1 MVTLE
6 HSFRISTTAYVSWQ
20 GPEILTGGNKMKVLW
35 CIHKSALTLTN
46 CALAQFSSVPFSPS
60 DVSNSLRPYELQHAG
75 LPCLS
80 LTPRACLNSCPSSRW
95 CYPTISP
102 SVIPFS
108 SWLQSF
114 PASGSLHQ
122 VAKVFELQLQHQS
135 SQWVFRVDNTF
146 IHQEKIKW

>member
-75 LPCLS
+75 LPCPS

-114 PASGSLHQ
+114 LASGSFPMSQ
-122 VAKVFELQLQHQS
+122 FFATRGQS
-135 SQWVFRVDNTF
+135 IGVSASASVLPMNIQD
-146 IHQEKIKW
+146 